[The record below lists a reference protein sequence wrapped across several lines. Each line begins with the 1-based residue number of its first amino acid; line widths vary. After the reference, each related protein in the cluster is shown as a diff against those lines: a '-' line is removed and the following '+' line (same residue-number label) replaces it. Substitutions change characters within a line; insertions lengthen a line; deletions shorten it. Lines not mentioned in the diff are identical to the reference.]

1 MRSTC
6 CSVSR
11 NKGTKDYQI
20 QLWSEQQFDSS
31 LHEMMLWRTPQR
43 NASYSLV
50 ISISQMPAPAESR
63 QCLPLRSTDILCLQ
77 LWPLLPSNTPWRRQ
91 SGIIV
96 VIVYFTWRCTV
107 CHRGKSGRERKQNLE
122 AGTQAGT
129 VEEGCFLAYSLRHA
143 QLASSP
149 AQGHLP
155 RGVIAH
161 SVLNPPTL
169 VICQENVPTD
179 LLKAYLYVHISFK
192 LIFTLSKWL

>member
-1 MRSTC
+1 MRST

-11 NKGTKDYQI
+11 NKGTKDYQL

-77 LWPLLPSNTPWRRQ
+77 PWPLLPSNTPWRRQ

-96 VIVYFTWRCTV
+96 VIVWFLLLWLTTEKSQLRRGKGLFHLMVYSLSQREV
-107 CHRGKSGRERKQNLE
+107 RAGMQAEPGGGNSSRAHRGRLLPGLLSS
-122 AGTQAGT
+122 ACSA
-129 VEEGCFLAYSLRHA
+129 CFFT
-143 QLASSP
+143 SP
-149 AQGHLP
+149 GPLAQGCHCP
-155 RGVIAH
+155 
-161 SVLNPPTL
+161 
-169 VICQENVPTD
+169 
-179 LLKAYLYVHISFK
+179 
-192 LIFTLSKWL
+192 